1 MRWRL
6 AGMAIISCLL
16 AAGTA
21 TVTGAGEAT
30 AAPLAAP
37 WGTAQALVL
46 PPVINFGQFATINS
60 IACPTAGNCTAVGH
74 FTDAHGNVAAIA
86 ASEVDHV
93 WAAAVQPFG
102 TIEPSITAPDLLSV
116 SCSSPGNCAAVG
128 VETVNQAWTDGLL
141 LGESNGTWNSSL
153 SWGEYDKGTTFSPVS
168 CPPKSAG
175 ACTAG
180 GYYVDASGKQQA
192 LLLTQSAGP
201 IGWSPITIPGL
212 AGLNAGGSAAVGSVS
227 CPSKGDCA
235 AGGYYTDGN
244 GNRQAFTVTERNGAW
259 KNAREV
265 AGALNSGGHA
275 QVNSMSC
282 ASGGNCVAAGQ
293 YFRYVA
299 PNVSTQAFEATEKN
313 GTWSSAQRVPGTGSL
328 NAGGVALVNSVSCV
342 PGTGSLNCALGGRY
356 QDKNGAAQSFVDV
369 LKNGSWKQA
378 TEIGS
383 GHNLGGYAQVS
394 TVSCP
399 SAGNCAAGGSY
410 LSAPGSSQR
419 YQAFVVSL
427 KGFAWQSVKE
437 VPGTGA
443 LNAGKTAQVN
453 AVSCPSSGFCAAG
466 GFYSTGHLG
475 DTLPFVADGSVG
487 G

>member
-1 MRWRL
+1 
-6 AGMAIISCLL
+6 
-16 AAGTA
+16 
-21 TVTGAGEAT
+21 
-30 AAPLAAP
+30 
-37 WGTAQALVL
+37 
-46 PPVINFGQFATINS
+46 
-60 IACPTAGNCTAVGH
+60 
-74 FTDAHGNVAAIA
+74 
-86 ASEVDHV
+86 
-93 WAAAVQPFG
+93 
-102 TIEPSITAPDLLSV
+102 
-116 SCSSPGNCAAVG
+116 
-128 VETVNQAWTDGLL
+128 
-141 LGESNGTWNSSL
+141 
-153 SWGEYDKGTTFSPVS
+153 
-168 CPPKSAG
+168 
-175 ACTAG
+175 
-180 GYYVDASGKQQA
+180 
-192 LLLTQSAGP
+192 
-201 IGWSPITIPGL
+201 
-212 AGLNAGGSAAVGSVS
+212 
-227 CPSKGDCA
+227 
-235 AGGYYTDGN
+235 
-244 GNRQAFTVTERNGAW
+244 
-259 KNAREV
+259 
-265 AGALNSGGHA
+265 
-275 QVNSMSC
+275 
-282 ASGGNCVAAGQ
+282 
-293 YFRYVA
+293 
-299 PNVSTQAFEATEKN
+299 
-313 GTWSSAQRVPGTGSL
+313 
-328 NAGGVALVNSVSCV
+328 VSCV